1 MKHDRLRTL
10 LERLDGIR
18 DACDLDLLVFFY
30 RHPRSLLTSEQIVAY
45 VGYDRDRVARA
56 LEGLITSGLLVR
68 AQSPTHAARLYNLDL
83 AGQPGGSLRSLLAYA
98 STREGR
104 SAVRALLKDP
114 KTSTPSATSSK
125 SRTRL
130 RRVV

>member
-83 AGQPGGSLRSLLAYA
+83 TGQSGGSLRSLLAYA
-98 STREGR
+98 SSREGR
-104 SAVRALLKDP
+104 SAVRSLLKDP
-114 KTSTPSATSSK
+114 KTNTPSATSK
-125 SRTRL
+125 NRTRL